1 MLDQKD
7 IANKISEGLV
17 GLNIKAEQET
27 VNRLVTLIDLLA
39 SWNQKL
45 NLTAIKAPQEMVVL
59 HILDSA
65 ALSPLLPSN
74 ISTVADVG
82 TGAGFPGLVLATL
95 NPKLKFTLID
105 SIAKKLSIVRM
116 AALKMGLENV
126 EIVNKRVE
134 EIKDQKFDLVV
145 SRAFAPLGRMC
156 NWCLPIL
163 KEQGLM
169 IAMKANLT
177 EQEYKDVPHSVKIE
191 EIVDLFVPML
201 DAKRQAV
208 FIRHS

>member
-1 MLDQKD
+1 MQ
-7 IANKISEGLV
+7 
-17 GLNIKAEQET
+17 Q
-27 VNRLVTLIDLLA
+27 
-39 SWNQKL
+39 
-45 NLTAIKAPQEMVVL
+45 P
-59 HILDSA
+59 
-65 ALSPLLPSN
+65 
-74 ISTVADVG
+74 DVWSDKEKVSRIG
-82 TGAGFPGLVLATL
+82 QR
-95 NPKLKFTLID
+95 I
-105 SIAKKLSIVRM
+105 R
-116 AALKMGLENV
+116 
-126 EIVNKRVE
+126 

>member
-17 GLNIKAEQET
+17 GLNIKADQET

-45 NLTAIKAPQEMVVL
+45 NLTAIKDPNEMVVL

-65 ALSPLLPSN
+65 ALSPLLPAT

-95 NPKLKFTLID
+95 NPNLKFTLID
-105 SIAKKLSIVRM
+105 SIAKKLSFVRM

>member
-1 MLDQKD
+1 M
-7 IANKISEGLV
+7 N
-17 GLNIKAEQET
+17 
-27 VNRLVTLIDLLA
+27 
-39 SWNQKL
+39 
-45 NLTAIKAPQEMVVL
+45 P
-59 HILDSA
+59 
-65 ALSPLLPSN
+65 SP
-74 ISTVADVG
+74 
-82 TGAGFPGLVLATL
+82 
-95 NPKLKFTLID
+95 
-105 SIAKKLSIVRM
+105 
-116 AALKMGLENV
+116 LENV